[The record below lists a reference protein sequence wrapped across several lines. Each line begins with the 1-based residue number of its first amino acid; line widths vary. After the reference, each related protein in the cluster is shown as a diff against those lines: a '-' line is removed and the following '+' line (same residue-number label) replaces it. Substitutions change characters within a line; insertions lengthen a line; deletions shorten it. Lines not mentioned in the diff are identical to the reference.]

1 MNTAY
6 IRSIG
11 YYIPQGRLTNRE
23 VLERLKEANKHHL
36 GKEDLELLVYGSG
49 RKFEFLGIESRSVCA
64 QEDGDNTV
72 TMAVK
77 AARNAL
83 DAARLEPG
91 ELDCVILCGV
101 SNPFREPTFAL
112 VLARQLGMKTG
123 DFFDIN
129 DTCNGFLK
137 SMDVAAR
144 YMATGMYKNVL
155 IAAGENPYELAPGL
169 GIDYKVPDL
178 AGADTRFGALL
189 AGCGAAAVV
198 LSAEGDGRKI
208 VHYREKRETLN
219 WDASVLTVP
228 GIALP
233 GDTPLPLDCGFR
245 TDARLISSQVIKDIP
260 AFAADTVAAWNM
272 SLDDFNLFIMHQLGN
287 NVTFATLDRLKLDH
301 AKAPVNTFRE
311 YGNMASANIPVNLAL
326 AEKRGKVSRG
336 DSVLLLSSACGLSYA
351 LMHIEW

>member
-1 MNTAY
+1 MNTVY

-11 YYIPQGRLTNRE
+11 YYIPQGRLTNSE
-23 VLERLKEANKHHL
+23 VLKRLRKANQHHLKE
-36 GKEDLELLVYGSG
+36 EDLELLVYGSG
-49 RKFEFLGIESRSVCA
+49 RKFEFLGIDSRSICA
-64 QEDGDNTV
+64 QKDGDNTV
-72 TMAVK
+72 TMAVN

-83 DAARLEPG
+83 AAARLECG
-91 ELDCVILCGV
+91 ELDCVISCGV

-112 VLARQLGMKTG
+112 VLAHMLGMESG

-144 YMATGMYKNVL
+144 YMAAGMYKHVL
-155 IAAGENPYELAPGL
+155 ITASENPYELAPGL
-169 GIDYKVPDL
+169 GIDYTVPDL
-178 AGADTRFGALL
+178 AGADNRFGALL
-189 AGCGAAAVV
+189 AGSGAAAVV
-198 LSAEGDGRKI
+198 LSVEGDERRI
-208 VHYREKRETLN
+208 INYREKRETLN

-233 GDTPLPLDCGFR
+233 GGAPLPPDCGFR

-260 AFAADTVAAWNM
+260 AFAADTVAEWNM
-272 SLDDFNLFIMHQLGN
+272 TLEDFNLFIMHQLGN

-301 AKAPVNTFRE
+301 ARAPINTFRE

-326 AEKRGKVSRG
+326 AEEQGKVHRG

-351 LMHIEW
+351 LMHIQW